1 MFTLQ
6 IYRIIDVSKDDDNTG
21 AGGENDKDD
30 DDSFMCAGC
39 PDGFYGVNCAA
50 ACGQCANNVTCYKNT
65 GLCPSGCKAGYRPQF
80 CNTSECYVIHILCLA
95 KL

>member
-6 IYRIIDVSKDDDNTG
+6 SYRIIDVSKDDDKTG
-21 AGGENDKDD
+21 AGGEDDKDD

-39 PDGFYGVNCAA
+39 SDGFYGINCST
-50 ACGQCANNVTCYKNT
+50 ACGQCANNVACDKTT
-65 GLCPSGCKAGYRPQF
+65 GRCPSGCKAGYWSDI